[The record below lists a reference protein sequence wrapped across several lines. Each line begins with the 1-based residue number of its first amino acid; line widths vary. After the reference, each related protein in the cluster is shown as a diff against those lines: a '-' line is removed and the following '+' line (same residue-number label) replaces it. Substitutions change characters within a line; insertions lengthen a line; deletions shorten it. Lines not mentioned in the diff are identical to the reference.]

1 MLFCYLCTINYN
13 ASNMSTVEIR
23 RVDNRKDL
31 KAFIELHYELYKNNP
46 YDAPNLYS
54 DEWNTLSKDKN
65 AAFEFCEAEYYLA
78 FKDGKLVGRVAAI
91 INHRYNEQWKRK
103 AVRFGWIDL
112 IDDADVM
119 KALLSTVEDYGRKK
133 GMTEIIGPLGFTDMD
148 PEGMLIEG
156 FDQLG
161 TMATIYNHDYYPR
174 LMEQMTGYE
183 KDNDYVEYK
192 AFVPKGE
199 MPEKFSKVAQMV
211 EKRYNLHCPKLKRSQ
226 VFGPEQYGQKV
237 LDVVNKTFGGLYG
250 YSQMTQRQIDQYVHE
265 YFKFFSMD
273 MLCVIEDWNTP
284 DHKVIGVGISIP
296 SLTRALQK
304 CRKGRLLPFGW
315 WHLFRALYLKKTD
328 IVDCLLVGVLPEYRP
343 KGANALLF
351 YHLIP
356 IYQKY
361 HFKWGETHV
370 HMESNTAVQAQWQY
384 LENEQHKRRRCYK
397 KNL

>member
-1 MLFCYLCTINYN
+1 M
-13 ASNMSTVEIR
+13 ASVEIKK
-23 RVDNRKDL
+23 VSSKHDL
-31 KAFIELHYELYKNNP
+31 KTFIEFHYELYKGNQ

-54 DEWNTLSKDKN
+54 DELHTLSKETN

-78 FKDGKLVGRVAAI
+78 YKDGRLVGRVAAI
-91 INHRYNEQWKRK
+91 INHRYNEQWQRK

-112 IDDADVM
+112 VNDVDVM
-119 KALLSTVEDYGRKK
+119 RALLGAVENYGREK

-148 PEGMLIEG
+148 PEGMLIKG

-161 TMATIYNHDYYPR
+161 TMATIYNYEYYPQ
-174 LMEQMTGYE
+174 LMEQMEGYE

-192 AFVPKGE
+192 AFVPKGD

-211 EKRYNLHCPKLKRSQ
+211 EKRYNLHCPRLKRSQ
-226 VFGPEQYGQKV
+226 VFGPDGYGRKV
-237 LDVVNKTFGGLYG
+237 LDVVNKTFGNLYG
-250 YSQMTQRQIDQYVHE
+250 YSQMTDRQIDTYVRE

-284 DHKVIGVGISIP
+284 DHKVVGVGISIP

-304 CRKGRLLPFGW
+304 CRKGRLWPFGW

-328 IVDCLLVGVLPEYRP
+328 IVDCLLVGVLEEYRP

-356 IYQKY
+356 VYQKY
-361 HFKWGETHV
+361 GFKWGETHV

-397 KNL
+397 KAL

>member
-1 MLFCYLCTINYN
+1 M
-13 ASNMSTVEIR
+13 ASVDIKKVETK
-23 RVDNRKDL
+23 KDL
-31 KAFIELHYELYKNNP
+31 KAFIELHYELYKGNKF
-46 YDAPNLYS
+46 DAPNLYS
-54 DEWNTLSKDKN
+54 DELHTLSKDQN
-65 AAFEFCEAEYYLA
+65 AAFEFCEAEYYMA
-78 FKDGKLVGRVAAI
+78 YRDGRLVGRVAAI
-91 INHRYNEQWKRK
+91 INHRYNEQWQRK

-112 IDDADVM
+112 VDDAEVM
-119 KALLSTVEDYGRKK
+119 RALLGAVEDYGRRK

-148 PEGMLIEG
+148 PEGMLIRG

-161 TMATIYNHDYYPR
+161 TMATIYNYEYYPK
-174 LMEQMTGYE
+174 LMEQMEGYE

-192 AFVPKGE
+192 AFVPKGD

-211 EKRYNLHCPKLKRSQ
+211 QKRYNLHCPQLKRSQ
-226 VFGPEQYGQKV
+226 VFGPDGYGRKV
-237 LDVVNKTFGGLYG
+237 LEVVNKTFGNLYG
-250 YSQMTQRQIDQYVHE
+250 YSQMTDRQIDTYVKE

-284 DHKVIGVGISIP
+284 NHDVIGVGISIP

-315 WHLFRALYLKKTD
+315 WHLFKALYLKKTD
-328 IVDCLLVGVLPEYRP
+328 IVDCLLIGVLPEYRS

-351 YHLIP
+351 YTLIP

-361 HFKWGETHV
+361 GFKWGETHV

-397 KNL
+397 KPCNKTHKKDPL

>member
-1 MLFCYLCTINYN
+1 MAAIEIK
-13 ASNMSTVEIR
+13 TVT
-23 RVDNRKDL
+23 DKKGL
-31 KAFIELHYELYKNNP
+31 KSFIELHYELYKNNE

-54 DEWNTLSKDKN
+54 DEVNTLSKDKN

-78 FKDGKLVGRVAAI
+78 YKDGRLVGRVAAI
-91 INHRYNEQWKRK
+91 INHRYNEQWQRK

-112 IDDADVM
+112 VNDVEVM
-119 KALLSTVEDYGRKK
+119 RALLTAVEDYGRKK

-148 PEGMLIEG
+148 PEGMLIRG

-161 TMATIYNHDYYPR
+161 TMATIYNYAYYPQ
-174 LMEQMTGYE
+174 LMEQMEGYV

-192 AFVPKGE
+192 AFVPKGD

-211 EKRYNLHCPKLKRSQ
+211 EKRYNLHCPEVKRSQ
-226 VFGPEQYGQKV
+226 VFGPDGYGRKV
-237 LDVVNKTFGGLYG
+237 LEVVNKTFANLYG
-250 YSQMTQRQIDQYVHE
+250 YSQMTDKQIDTYVKE

-284 DHKVIGVGISIP
+284 GHDVVGVGISIP

-304 CRKGRLLPFGW
+304 CRKGRLWPFGW
-315 WHLFRALYLKKTD
+315 WHLFRALYMKKTD
-328 IVDCLLVGVLPEYRP
+328 IVDCLLIGVLPEYRS

-370 HMESNTAVQAQWQY
+370 HMETNTAVQAQWQY

-397 KNL
+397 KALE

>member
-1 MLFCYLCTINYN
+1 M
-13 ASNMSTVEIR
+13 ASVDIKKVETK
-23 RVDNRKDL
+23 KDL
-31 KAFIELHYELYKNNP
+31 KAFIELHYELYKGNKF
-46 YDAPNLYS
+46 DAPNLYS
-54 DEWNTLSKDKN
+54 DELHTLSKDQN
-65 AAFEFCEAEYYLA
+65 AAFEFCEAEYYMA
-78 FKDGKLVGRVAAI
+78 YRDGRLVGRVAAI
-91 INHRYNEQWKRK
+91 INHRYNEQWQRK

-112 IDDADVM
+112 VDDAEVM
-119 KALLSTVEDYGRKK
+119 RALLGAVEDYGRRK

-148 PEGMLIEG
+148 PEGMLTWG
-156 FDQLG
+156 FDQPG
-161 TMATIYNHDYYPR
+161 TMATIYNYEYYPK
-174 LMEQMTGYE
+174 LMEQMEGYE

-192 AFVPKGE
+192 AFVPKGD

-211 EKRYNLHCPKLKRSQ
+211 QKRYNLHCPQLKRSQ
-226 VFGPEQYGQKV
+226 VFGPDGYGRKV
-237 LDVVNKTFGGLYG
+237 LEVVNKTFGNLYG
-250 YSQMTQRQIDQYVHE
+250 YSQMTDRQIDTYVKE

-284 DHKVIGVGISIP
+284 NHDVIGVGISIP

-315 WHLFRALYLKKTD
+315 WHLFKALYLKKTD
-328 IVDCLLVGVLPEYRP
+328 IVDCLLIGVLPEYRS

-351 YHLIP
+351 YTLIP

-361 HFKWGETHV
+361 GFKWGETHV

-397 KNL
+397 KALK

>member
-1 MLFCYLCTINYN
+1 MTSVLIKK
-13 ASNMSTVEIR
+13 VETKKEL
-23 RVDNRKDL
+23 KD
-31 KAFIELHYELYKNNP
+31 FIELHYELYKGNA

-54 DEWNTLSKDKN
+54 DELNTLSRDHN
-65 AAFEFCEAEYYLA
+65 PAFEFCEAEYYLA
-78 FKDGKLVGRVAAI
+78 YKEGRLVGRVAAI
-91 INHRYNEQWKRK
+91 VNHRYNEQWQRQ
-103 AVRFGWIDL
+103 AVRFGWLDL
-112 IDDADVM
+112 IDDLDVM
-119 KALLSTVEDYGRKK
+119 KALLEAVENYGRQK

-161 TMATIYNHDYYPR
+161 TMATIYNHAYYPR
-174 LMEQMTGYE
+174 LMEQMAGYV

-192 AFVPKGE
+192 AFVPKGD

-211 EKRYNLHCPKLKRSQ
+211 QKRYNLHCPQLKRSQ
-226 VFGPEQYGQKV
+226 VFGPEGYGRKV
-237 LDVVNKTFGGLYG
+237 LEVVNKTFGNLYG
-250 YSQMTQRQIDQYVHE
+250 YSQMTDRQIDTYVKE

-284 DHKVIGVGISIP
+284 DHQVVGVGISIP

-328 IVDCLLVGVLPEYRP
+328 IVDCLLIGVLPEYRS

-351 YHLIP
+351 YTLIP

-361 HFKWGETHV
+361 GFKWGETHV

-397 KNL
+397 KSL

>member
-1 MLFCYLCTINYN
+1 MTSVVIKK
-13 ASNMSTVEIR
+13 VETK
-23 RVDNRKDL
+23 KDL
-31 KAFIELHYELYKNNP
+31 KDFIELHYELYKGNA

-54 DEWNTLSKDKN
+54 DELNTLSRDHN
-65 AAFEFCEAEYYLA
+65 PAFEFCEAEYYLA
-78 FKDGKLVGRVAAI
+78 YKEGLLVGRVAAI
-91 INHRYNEQWKRK
+91 INHRYNEQWQRQ
-103 AVRFGWIDL
+103 AVRFGWLDL
-112 IDDADVM
+112 IDDLDVM
-119 KALLSTVEDYGRKK
+119 KALLEAVENYGRQK

-148 PEGMLIEG
+148 PVGMLIEG

-161 TMATIYNHDYYPR
+161 TMATIYNHPYYPR
-174 LMEQMTGYE
+174 LMEQMAGYE

-192 AFVPKGE
+192 AFVPKGD

-211 EKRYNLHCPKLKRSQ
+211 QKRYNLHCPQLKRSQ
-226 VFGPEQYGQKV
+226 VFGPEGYGRKV
-237 LDVVNKTFGGLYG
+237 FEVVNKTFGNLYG
-250 YSQMTQRQIDQYVHE
+250 YSQMTDRQIDTYVKE

-284 DHKVIGVGISIP
+284 DHQVVGVGISIP

-328 IVDCLLVGVLPEYRP
+328 IVDCLLIGVLPEYRSQ
-343 KGANALLF
+343 GANALLF
-351 YHLIP
+351 YTLIP

-361 HFKWGETHV
+361 GFKWGETHV

-397 KNL
+397 KTL

>member
-1 MLFCYLCTINYN
+1 M
-13 ASNMSTVEIR
+13 ASVEIKK
-23 RVDNRKDL
+23 VNSKHDL
-31 KAFIELHYELYKNNP
+31 KTFIEFHYELYKGNQ

-54 DEWNTLSKDKN
+54 DELHTLSKETN

-78 FKDGKLVGRVAAI
+78 YKDGRLVGRVAAI
-91 INHRYNEQWKRK
+91 INHRYNEQWQRK

-112 IDDADVM
+112 VNDADVM
-119 KALLSTVEDYGRKK
+119 RALLGAVENYGREK

-148 PEGMLIEG
+148 PEGMLIKG

-161 TMATIYNHDYYPR
+161 TMATIYNYEYYPQ
-174 LMEQMTGYE
+174 LMEQMEGYE

-192 AFVPKGE
+192 AFVPKGD

-211 EKRYNLHCPKLKRSQ
+211 EKRYNLHCPRLKRSQ
-226 VFGPEQYGQKV
+226 VFGPDGYGRKV
-237 LDVVNKTFGGLYG
+237 LEVVNKTFGNLYG
-250 YSQMTQRQIDQYVHE
+250 YSQMTDRQIDTYVRE

-284 DHKVIGVGISIP
+284 DHKVVGVGISIP

-304 CRKGRLLPFGW
+304 CRKGRLWPFGW

-328 IVDCLLVGVLPEYRP
+328 IVDCLLVGVLEEYRP

-356 IYQKY
+356 VYQKY
-361 HFKWGETHV
+361 GFKWGETHV

-397 KNL
+397 KAL